1 MLFVVLF
8 GVACFLAMLQPALK
22 LALFEFQ
29 SFLPG
34 FLAHAYPAV
43 CPLQSLV
50 QGLP

>member
-1 MLFVVLF
+1 LH
-8 GVACFLAMLQPALK
+8 PALK
-22 LALFEFQ
+22 LALFELQ
-29 SFLPG
+29 SFFPG